1 MPKTPLIDL
10 TPEQRFKQIPAILA
24 KGVIRCKR
32 HLRAAASAPEQVS
45 SESSPRGLE
54 VPGKTRLSVSRC
66 IGG

>member
-1 MPKTPLIDL
+1 MPKTPLVEL
-10 TPEQRFKQIPAILA
+10 TPENRFKQIAAILA

-32 HLRAAASAPEQVS
+32 HLHSVASAPEQVS